1 MLSILKGLDMIYR
14 LKFEKREEVKYIGHL
29 DTMRTFTRCIKR
41 TNLPIKFSSGFN
53 PRVQLSFALPLA
65 VGVTSECEYFDL
77 ELNGDIEPEEVIK
90 ELSQTMP
97 SGFKI
102 LTCKKLDK
110 AKSLMSLVKEA
121 KYELNLD
128 VNTDEIENDVKKLQD
143 LLSQET
149 IEIIKQGKAKKEE
162 VLNIK
167 PMIIDF
173 MVEEINYRTIRIT
186 IHSTAGSKDNLNPN
200 YVLQAVKELL
210 GEAVLED
217 FDIHRKE
224 LILEDN

>member
-1 MLSILKGLDMIYR
+1 MIYR

-41 TNLPIKFSSGFN
+41 TKLPIKFSSGFN

-77 ELNGDIEPEEVIK
+77 ELNGEVEPEEVIS

-102 LTCKKLDK
+102 LTCEKLEK

-121 KYELNLD
+121 IYEINLD
-128 VNTDEIENDVKKLQD
+128 VNTDEIENDVKRIQD

-149 IEIIKQGKAKKEE
+149 IEIVKQGKAKKEE
-162 VLNIK
+162 TLNIK

-173 MVEEINYRTIRIT
+173 MVEEINYRTIRMT
-186 IHSTAGSKDNLNPN
+186 IHCTAGSKDNLNPN

-210 GEAVLED
+210 GEEVLED
-217 FDIHRKE
+217 SDIHRKE
-224 LILEDN
+224 LILQGI